1 MALQSSGPISLNE
14 IHIEAGGTS
23 GTICTINDSDI
34 RGLISK
40 DSGVQMSFNEWY
52 GAGVDME
59 GFYALTEDQKY
70 WTGSVYAPGQ
80 VYKQSASAPV
90 FPEMGA
96 TDASNVGD
104 FFAFGYVIAASFAGA
119 NRLTSYNLEDNNLN
133 TLTNLSGSPVTASVS
148 EVRAADANRT
158 ALGYS
163 AQNDIV
169 ADTTGFLNYFSE
181 VFTVFN
187 VANSSKSSYTTLT
200 DHLFSSGTT
209 ASISNVSKHDVF
221 ILYCYARSSFSTIS
235 ETSSLLNVSP
245 DDDEAFFDKN
255 SNNDENVCAALV
267 YATADG
273 TLSFSS
279 TATFSTTNF
288 FYVFQIS

>member
-1 MALQSSGPISLNE
+1 MLRSRIIRATGG
-14 IHIEAGGTS
+14 AGG
-23 GTICTINDSDI
+23 
-34 RGLISK
+34 
-40 DSGVQMSFNEWY
+40 
-52 GAGVDME
+52 DMD

-80 VYKQSASAPV
+80 VYKESASAPV
-90 FPEMGA
+90 FPQMGA
-96 TDASNVGD
+96 TDTSNVGD
-104 FFAFGYVIAASFAGA
+104 FLAFGYVIAASGAGF
-119 NRLTSYNLEDNNLN
+119 NRLTSYNLEDNNSN
-133 TLTNLSGSPVTASVS
+133 TLTNLSGSPVTGSVS
-148 EVRAADANRT
+148 EARAADANRT

-163 AQNDIV
+163 AQNDIS
-169 ADTTGFLNYFSE
+169 ASTSGFSNFFSE

-200 DHLFSSGTT
+200 DHVFTSGTT

-245 DDDEAFFDKN
+245 DDDVAFFDKN
-255 SNNDENVCAALV
+255 SNNDEAVCAALV
-267 YATADG
+267 YAESDG

-279 TATFSTTNF
+279 TTSFSITNF
-288 FYVFQIS
+288 LYVFQIS